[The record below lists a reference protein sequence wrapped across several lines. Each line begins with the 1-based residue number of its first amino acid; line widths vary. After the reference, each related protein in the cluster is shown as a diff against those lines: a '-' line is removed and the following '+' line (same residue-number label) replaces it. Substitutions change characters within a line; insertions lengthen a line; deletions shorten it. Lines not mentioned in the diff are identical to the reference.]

1 VNRPARGGPFVTT
14 AISGDTLLAGVTGRP
29 LAHTL
34 SPAMHNAAY
43 DEMGLDWLYIP
54 LGVEN
59 VRDLPAL
66 ADALRVL
73 PFVGLNVTMP
83 FKEPMLQLCDEV
95 ATFAQVAGAVNTVH
109 VVEGRLIGYNTDG
122 RGLVDS
128 LAVDA
133 AFDPAGRDIVLVG
146 AGGAAAAAVMAFA
159 LQGAASVTVANR
171 TFEAA
176 EELVGR
182 LAPHVRTMRLEAVGL
197 GNPAEEAVRA
207 ADLLVN
213 ATPVGMRPD
222 DPSPIPPEWLHA
234 GQVVADMVYKPAVT
248 PLLAAAT
255 AVGATAVGGLG
266 MLVAQGA
273 VSIEIWNGDSQQP
286 APRETMRRA
295 ALEALAAQSPDQMGR
310 DLPDRQ

>member
-1 VNRPARGGPFVTT
+1 VTT
-14 AISGDTLLAGVTGRP
+14 AISGSTLLVGVTGRP

-43 DEMGLDWLYIP
+43 SEMGLDWLYVP
-54 LGVEN
+54 LGVDN

-83 FKEPMLQLCDEV
+83 YKEPILDLCDEV

-109 VVEGRLIGYNTDG
+109 VVDGRLIGYNTDG

-128 LAVDA
+128 LSADA
-133 AFDPAGRDIVLVG
+133 SFDPAGREIVIVG
-146 AGGAAAAAVMAFA
+146 AGGAAAAAVVA
-159 LQGAASVTVANR
+159 LALAGASSVTVANR

-176 EELVGR
+176 EELVAR
-182 LAPHVRTMRLEAVGL
+182 LGPHSRAARLEAVGL
-197 GNPAEEAVRA
+197 GAEAERAVRD
-207 ADLLVN
+207 ADLVVN
-213 ATPVGMRPD
+213 ATPLGMRPG
-222 DPSPIPPEWLHA
+222 DPSPVPPGWLHA
-234 GQVVADMVYKPAVT
+234 GQVVADMVYRPAVT
-248 PLLAAAT
+248 PLLTAALA
-255 AVGATAVGGLG
+255 AGATAVGGLG

-273 VSIEIWNGDSQQP
+273 VSIEIWNGDSQQR

-295 ALEALAAQSPDQMGR
+295 AARALAAQAPD
-310 DLPDRQ
+310 